1 MCKKIEM
8 KLKKDTGEAEVASIH
23 FEICEYRNVRGYQC
37 KKIEVELR
45 PNNPVRSCGKSNR

>member
-23 FEICEYRNVRGYQC
+23 LEICEYRNVGGYQC
-37 KKIEVELR
+37 KKIGVELR
-45 PNNPVRSCGKSNR
+45 PNNPVRSCVKSNR